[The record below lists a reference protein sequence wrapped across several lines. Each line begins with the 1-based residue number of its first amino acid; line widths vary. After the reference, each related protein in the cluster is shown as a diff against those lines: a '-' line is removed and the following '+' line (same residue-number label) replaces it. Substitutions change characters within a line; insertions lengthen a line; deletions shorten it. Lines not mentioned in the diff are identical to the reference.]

1 MPARL
6 TSRALLE
13 RLVAFDT
20 TSRDSNLHLIDFV
33 ADYLRGFG
41 IDSHRIVDPTGK
53 KANLWASI
61 GAGGTGGLVLSG
73 HTDVVPV
80 DGQPWSTDPFVVTER
95 DGRLYGRGTSDMKGF
110 IACALALVPD
120 LATARLKEPVHLA
133 FSYDEEV
140 GCIGV
145 HGIIDHVR
153 AAGIRPRLC
162 FVGEPTNMQVVDA
175 HKGIVVVRT
184 TVTGLEGHSS
194 APQDGVNAVEI
205 AAQLIMRLVELH
217 HDAQKPENQDARF
230 TPSWSTITVGT
241 IIGGTAHNIIP
252 RHCSFEWQIRGLPGL
267 DQDRLIADYAAW
279 AEREVAPAMRAVHP
293 QATITHDV
301 LAGTVAL
308 RPDPGSPAET
318 LALKLAGSNRTQAV
332 SFAAEAG
339 IFQAATIPTVIIGP
353 GSIREAHKP
362 DEYIELSQL
371 AAADAFMQRLLA
383 ELTV

>member
-1 MPARL
+1 
-6 TSRALLE
+6 
-13 RLVAFDT
+13 
-20 TSRDSNLHLIDFV
+20 
-33 ADYLRGFG
+33 
-41 IDSHRIVDPTGK
+41 
-53 KANLWASI
+53 
-61 GAGGTGGLVLSG
+61 
-73 HTDVVPV
+73 
-80 DGQPWSTDPFVVTER
+80 
-95 DGRLYGRGTSDMKGF
+95 
-110 IACALALVPD
+110 
-120 LATARLKEPVHLA
+120 
-133 FSYDEEV
+133 
-140 GCIGV
+140 
-145 HGIIDHVR
+145 
-153 AAGIRPRLC
+153 
-162 FVGEPTNMQVVDA
+162 MQVVDA